1 MEYSPFTTAK
11 VLQCNITIKPGCDMQ
26 IDPVELSR
34 TTGTLTEVVVKTQKP
49 LVEQADDRIVF
60 NVEDDPAT
68 KTETAIDILRKTPSV
83 TVDGEDNI

>member
-1 MEYSPFTTAK
+1 
-11 VLQCNITIKPGCDMQ
+11 MQ